1 MGQARQASSLG
12 RMARSRTLLIIDIQR
27 DYFPG
32 GAYPLVEP
40 EAAAAAARSILDSF
54 RAANEPVVHMKHVWD
69 SSDAEFMRPG
79 TEGIEIHPDVEP
91 ADGELV
97 LEKASPNSFV
107 DTELESELRKRGSD
121 DLVVAGMMSSMCVDA
136 TVRAAADLGFSPTV
150 VHDACA
156 APDLDF
162 NGVEVPGAAVHAAFM
177 AALADGYAEV
187 MSATELL
194 AAG

>member
-1 MGQARQASSLG
+1 
-12 RMARSRTLLIIDIQR
+12 MANPRTLLIIDIQR

-40 EAAAAAARSILDSF
+40 EAAAEAARRVLDSF
-54 RAANEPVVHMKHVWD
+54 RDAGDPVIHMKHVWD
-69 SSDAEFMRPG
+69 APDADFMRPG
-79 TEGIEIHPDVEP
+79 TEGIEIHPTVAP

-107 DTELESELRKRGSD
+107 ETPLEEELRECD
-121 DLVVAGMMSSMCVDA
+121 PDQLVVAGMMSSMCVDA
-136 TVRAAADLGFSPTV
+136 TVRAAADLGFSATV

-156 APDLDF
+156 APDLEF
-162 NGVEVPGAAVHAAFM
+162 NGVSVPGATAHAAFM

-187 MSATELL
+187 RSAAELI
-194 AAG
+194 ADRSA

>member
-1 MGQARQASSLG
+1 MTRA
-12 RMARSRTLLIIDIQR
+12 RTLLIIDIQR

-40 EAAAAAARSILDSF
+40 EAAAAAARSVLDSF
-54 RAANEPVVHMKHVWD
+54 RAANEPVIHMKHVWD
-69 SSDAEFMRPG
+69 APEAEFMRPG
-79 TEGIEIHPDVEP
+79 TEGIEIHPTVAP

-107 DTELESELRKRGSD
+107 DTKLEDELRKLGSD

-156 APDLDF
+156 APDLEF

-187 MSATELL
+187 ASATELL
-194 AAG
+194 AAS

>member
-1 MGQARQASSLG
+1 
-12 RMARSRTLLIIDIQR
+12 MAGSRTLLIIDIQR

-40 EAAAAAARSILDSF
+40 EAAAESARRVLDRF
-54 RAANEPVVHMKHVWD
+54 RESGDPVIHMKHVWD
-69 SSDAEFMRPG
+69 APEAEFMRPG
-79 TEGIEIHPDVEP
+79 TEGVEIHPAVAP
-91 ADGELV
+91 AEGELV
-97 LEKASPNSFV
+97 LEKASPNSFL
-107 DTELESELRKRGSD
+107 DTGLEDELRERGTE

-177 AALADGYAEV
+177 AALADSYAELA
-187 MSATELL
+187 SATDLL
-194 AAG
+194 SAD